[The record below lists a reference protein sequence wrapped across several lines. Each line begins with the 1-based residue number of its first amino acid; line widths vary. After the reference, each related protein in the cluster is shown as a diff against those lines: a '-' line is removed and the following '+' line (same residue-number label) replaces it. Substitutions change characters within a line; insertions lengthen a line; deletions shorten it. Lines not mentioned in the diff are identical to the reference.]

1 MSAINNIFHKAKE
14 VANAAGKK
22 TGSAVELSKLK
33 LQIMQLRSQ
42 IQSTYERI
50 GILVYEQEKTGSDNG
65 EGILTCIKEIDQL
78 LAGINDINE
87 SIALL
92 KDGVKC
98 PACGTGNS
106 VDQRYCKK
114 CGVSIKAA
122 AEAQNTEKSK

>member
-1 MSAINNIFHKAKE
+1 MSAINNLFHRAKE

-50 GILVYEQEKTGSDNG
+50 GILVYEQQKTGTDNG
-65 EGILTCIKEIDQL
+65 EIIAVCIKEVDEYL
-78 LAGINDINE
+78 VRINE
-87 SIALL
+87 INAAISLI

-98 PACGTGNS
+98 PACGTGND

-114 CGVSIKAA
+114 CGSSMRVFSDS
-122 AEAQNTEKSK
+122 ENM